1 MGGDAVLNAEP
12 IEGFTDDPSLFEGM
26 LSVRSVIEAF
36 QRGKSNRRVIR
47 VYFDRERAEKKE
59 RDLKYLKEK
68 QKELSFALE
77 LTDREFIDGL
87 CLGTTHG
94 GVVAECTGR
103 DYSGEFDK
111 DFMSGGFFVLLDGV
125 EDPYNFGYS
134 LRSLMAAGVS
144 GLLLPP
150 RNWLSAAGTVCR
162 SSAGASELMDIRVA
176 DPLEAVRFF
185 RSRGVRIVCS
195 SIKRSVSVYDAV
207 LKTPLLLVIGGE
219 KRGISAS
226 ILELADDIVRLD
238 YGSRF
243 RCSLSS
249 ASASAVLAFE
259 IARQNN
265 FFRK

>member
-1 MGGDAVLNAEP
+1 MSAEP
-12 IEGFTDDPSLFEGM
+12 IEGFTDDPSVFEGM
-26 LSVRSVIEAF
+26 LSVRAVIDAF
-36 QRGKSNRRVIR
+36 QSGKSDRRVIR

-59 RDLKYLKEK
+59 KDLKYLREK
-68 QKELSFALE
+68 QKEQHFALE
-77 LTDREFIDGL
+77 LTDREYLDGL
-87 CLGTTHG
+87 CRGTTHG
-94 GVVAECTGR
+94 GIAAECTER
-103 DYSGEFDK
+103 NYSGEFDE
-111 DFMSGGFFVLLDGV
+111 DFMSGGFFVLLDGI

-134 LRSLMAAGVS
+134 LRSLMAAGVT
-144 GLLLPP
+144 GLVLPP

-162 SSAGASELMDIRVA
+162 SSAGASELLDIRVA

-185 RSRGVRIVCS
+185 KSRGIRIVCS
-195 SIKRSVSVYDAV
+195 SIKRSVSVYDAA

-226 ILELADDIVRLD
+226 VLELADDIVRLD

-265 FFRK
+265 FFK